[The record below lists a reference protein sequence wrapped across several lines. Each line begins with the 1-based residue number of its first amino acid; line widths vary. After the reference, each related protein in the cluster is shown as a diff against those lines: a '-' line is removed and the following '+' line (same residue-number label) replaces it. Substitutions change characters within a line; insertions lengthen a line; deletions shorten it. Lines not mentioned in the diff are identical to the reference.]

1 MAQNRGGRSRS
12 RSKEPTH
19 IWSGFWCGLIII
31 IGVIL
36 WTLLRLPLMPFIW
49 LGILVGGTTATYP
62 TPARKTDPI
71 DPKKLNVYYRW
82 KDMFSGLKPYSRPEK
97 DDEFDENPET
107 FTDLMSKSDWLAVHR
122 VSWWVGWFVGLYASR
137 GCGLWTIPFNMI
149 FGFMSVMG
157 VIHWRDRLVDRRHI
171 YQGVSVFAFLQK
183 GKPSQKTTAIVSAV
197 VLLVILGACAYL
209 GFVDIPTTLSLPALL
224 FLSLVTKFDK
234 KKQTAYWREL
244 VKAQRM
250 LDGWVKSDDLAK
262 MWGGAYVT
270 QVKKV
275 GHRKNPMHV
284 MRVRLQDQYDA
295 PRSNEKVLKAGV
307 EPLRSSA
314 TSSGYNFIALL
325 AAKTIKENG
334 WQFDPSLV
342 RIVYGKD
349 ESCIPDI
356 TKKKVGAKIAQLV
369 ADIAYDYCA
378 QNEWH
383 KRPPLVQVI
392 DAAADDEEEAAWLM
406 LLHNPPSGGALITQL
421 GLEWLANPFSPADII
436 KMPIFSDLENAF
448 MLAAQPET
456 KLNDKGNKYRP
467 AGLTQSKS
475 FNRYIE
481 LSRRFKQDQK
491 AWQDIVGSKL
501 NLPVCNYD
509 EEKIVETSEG
519 WSISF
524 MPEMLTA
531 PDRTSD
537 FMRYDLSSLDPSKD
551 FVGLIEENGIT
562 SLVMADNAP
571 LRIDR
576 LTGSRPEYRR
586 YAQAL
591 IYKALMDVM
600 PSRAEVVIDSCQQ
613 MGKGTAIWRI
623 GFHLGRGGTVADVRR
638 KSANISAAVGSERVY
653 WDWQSADRATV
664 WLCSNP
670 YLGTDPDSVSH
681 WKIRAAQKEL
691 IQLALSDAWGVAGV
705 QDSSGKTPTVE
716 SLGVLPNNK
725 EVLLAK
731 FQIPGGLDLDKPQ
744 YNLGKFL
751 TEANYPYGRIIQAY
765 GTDFSMVL
773 AKKSPFPTSVMADWE
788 TAKKCDRR
796 KFPIGVDDLGNPV
809 YWDTKTTPHLLIS
822 GKSGSGKSSASQIVI
837 AEALLKGEDIILI
850 DPSKGCID
858 FTQWAK
864 PKALAF
870 VGLYQLRETEAVIS
884 WAREEMAER
893 VRINN
898 KYGVGNIF
906 ELNPDDVEEADR
918 KHLKP
923 LNILF
928 DEFNSYLQE
937 TGKTTQNPQKDMQ
950 IANDNAAVSATN
962 ASIART
968 MSALS
973 KIIVQGRTA
982 GIRCIFGAQ
991 RLTMDDMKKYNG
1003 NAFFRSLGR
1012 ILLGMDSPAGVVSAQ
1027 NLSEANRTQKSL
1039 KNEDGLIPV
1048 GRGMYESMQGTLMAV
1063 QTWYSGG
1070 QDELAKLVADIP
1082 NPEPIDYQQYMPR
1095 AAEQFTKLD
1104 VEDIK
1109 EIFTSNNGSEN
1120 VEDEDVEEEEW

>member
-1 MAQNRGGRSRS
+1 MARDRRRRSGGNKDQNPRS
-12 RSKEPTH
+12 H
-19 IWSGFWCGLIII
+19 SGLWCLL
-31 IGVIL
+31 VIALGTML
-36 WTLLRLPLMPFIW
+36 WALFRLPLMAFVW
-49 LGILVGGTTATYP
+49 LGLLIGGVTAHP
-62 TPARKTDPI
+62 PIPARKTDPV
-71 DPKKLNVYYRW
+71 DPKLEKVYKRW
-82 KDMFSGLKPYSRPEK
+82 SNIRAGLKPYYRPK
-97 DDEFDENPET
+97 SDDGFDDDSEGFFE
-107 FTDLMSKSDWLAVHR
+107 LMSKSDWLAVHR
-122 VSWWVGWFVGLYASR
+122 VSWWVGWLVGLYASH
-137 GCGLWTIPFNMI
+137 GCPVWTIPFNMA
-149 FGFMSVMG
+149 FGFISVMG
-157 VIHWRDRLVDRRHI
+157 VIHWRDRLADERHI
-171 YQGVSVFAFLQK
+171 YKGVSVPSFLK
-183 GKPSQKTTAIVSAV
+183 KAKTVHKAIALAPPIA
-197 VLLVILGACAYL
+197 LLAILGISAYL
-209 GFVDIPTTLSLPALL
+209 GYTDMQTALSLPALL
-224 FLSLVTKFDK
+224 FLYLVTRLDK
-234 KKQTAYWREL
+234 KRQTAYWRSL
-244 VKAQRM
+244 VKSQRM
-250 LDGWVKSDDLAK
+250 LDGWLAGEDLAK

-270 QVKKV
+270 QVKNV

-284 MRVRLQDQYDA
+284 MRVRLQDQNGA
-295 PRSNEKVLKAGV
+295 PRSNEKVLKAGA
-307 EPLRSSA
+307 EPLRSAA
-314 TSSGYNFIALL
+314 TASGYNFVALL
-325 AAKTIKENG
+325 AAKTVKENG

-342 RIVYGKD
+342 RIVYGTD
-349 ESCIPDI
+349 ETCIPDI
-356 TKKKVGAKIAQLV
+356 TKKSVGVNIAQLV
-369 ADIAYDYCA
+369 ADIAYDYCG

-392 DAAADDEEEAAWLM
+392 DAAADGEENAAWLM
-406 LLHNPPSGGALITQL
+406 LLHNPPNGGALISQL

-436 KMPIFSDLENAF
+436 KMPIFSDLDNRF

-467 AGLTQSKS
+467 GGLTQSKS
-475 FNRYIE
+475 FDRYVE
-481 LSRRFKQDQK
+481 LSRRFKQDQQ
-491 AWQDIVGSKL
+491 AWKDIVNTKL

-509 EEKIVETSEG
+509 EEKTYEMDGG
-519 WSISF
+519 WTVTF

-537 FMRYDLSSLDPSKD
+537 FMRYNLESLDPSKS
-551 FVGLIEENGIT
+551 FVGLIEENGQT
-562 SLVMADNAP
+562 TLVTAENAP
-571 LRIDR
+571 ERIDHI
-576 LTGSRPEYRR
+576 TGSAMEYRR

-591 IYKALMDVM
+591 VYKALMDVM
-600 PSRAEVVIDSCQQ
+600 PARAEVTIKNCQQ
-613 MGKGTAIWRI
+613 MGKDTAIWRVS
-623 GFHLGRGGTVADVRR
+623 FELGRGGTVADVRR
-638 KSANISAAVGSERVY
+638 RSSNISAAVGAARVF
-653 WDWQSADRATV
+653 WDWKSADSATV
-664 WLCSNP
+664 WLCRDP
-670 YLGTDPDSVSH
+670 YLGTDPESQSH
-681 WKIRAAQKEL
+681 WKIRPAQKEL

-705 QDSSGKTPTVE
+705 QDNSGKTPTVE

-725 EVLLAK
+725 EVMLAK
-731 FQIPGGLDLDKPQ
+731 FRIPGGLDLDKPQ

-765 GTDFSMVL
+765 GTEFDMVL
-773 AKKSPFPTSVMADWE
+773 AKQSPFPSKVMADWE
-788 TAKKCDRR
+788 SVRKCDRR

-809 YWDTKTTPHLLIS
+809 YWDTKTTPHLLIT

-858 FTQWAK
+858 FTQWAR

-906 ELNPDDVEEADR
+906 ELNPDDVDEADR
-918 KHLKP
+918 RHLKP

-991 RLTMDDMKKYNG
+991 RLTMDDMRKYNG

-1012 ILLGMDSPAGVVSAQ
+1012 ILLGMDSPSGVVSTQ

-1039 KNEDGLIPV
+1039 KNEEGLIPV
-1048 GRGMYESMQGTLMAV
+1048 GRGIFETMQGTLMAV

-1070 QDELAKLVADIP
+1070 QDELAKLVEDIP

-1109 EIFTSNNGSEN
+1109 EIFNSNEP
-1120 VEDEDVEEEEW
+1120 ETVEEEEIEEEDW

>member
-1 MAQNRGGRSRS
+1 MARNRGGRSRNN
-12 RSKEPTH
+12 KEPAH
-19 IWSGFWCGLIII
+19 IWSGFWCGLIIAL
-31 IGVIL
+31 GIL
-36 WTLLRLPLMPFIW
+36 LWAFLRLPLMLFIW

-62 TPARKTDPI
+62 QPRSGRKTDPV
-71 DPKKLNVYYRW
+71 DPNDLKVYYRW
-82 KDMFSGLKPYSRPEK
+82 KDIFAGLRPFSRPNR
-97 DDEFDENPET
+97 DDDFDEDT
-107 FTDLMSKSDWLAVHR
+107 KSFTELMSKSDWLAIHR
-122 VSWWVGWFVGLYASR
+122 ISWWVGWFIGLYASR
-137 GCGLWTIPFNMI
+137 GCWTWTIPVNMI

-157 VIHWRDRLVDRRHI
+157 VIHWRDRVVDRRHI
-171 YQGVSVFAFLQK
+171 YQGVSLFAFLQK
-183 GKPSQKTTAIVSAV
+183 GKTGQKVIAIVV
-197 VLLVILGACAYL
+197 PTVLLVILDVCAYL
-209 GFVDIPTTLSLPALL
+209 GYADIPVTISLPALL
-224 FLSLVTKFDK
+224 FLFLASRFDK
-234 KKQTAYWREL
+234 RKQTRYWREL

-250 LDGWVKSDDLAK
+250 LDGWVKGDDLAK
-262 MWGGAYVT
+262 LWAGAYVT

-275 GHRKNPMHV
+275 GSRKNPMHV
-284 MRVRLQDQYDA
+284 MRVRLQDQNDA

-307 EPLRSSA
+307 EVLRSPA

-325 AAKTIKENG
+325 AAKTVKENG

-356 TKKKVGAKIAQLV
+356 TQKKVGVKVAQLV

-378 QNEWH
+378 INEWH
-383 KRPPLVQVI
+383 KRPPLVRVI
-392 DAAADDEEEAAWLM
+392 DAAADDEENAAWLM
-406 LLHNPPSGGALITQL
+406 LLHNPPNGGALITQL

-436 KMPIFSDLENAF
+436 KMPIFADLEYSF

-467 AGLTQSKS
+467 GGLTQSKS

-481 LSRRFKQDQK
+481 LSRRFKQDQQTWK
-491 AWQDIVGSKL
+491 DIVGSRL

-509 EEKIVETSEG
+509 DERSIPTPEG
-519 WSISF
+519 WTLTF

-537 FMRYDLSSLDPSKD
+537 FMRYDLSSINTGKD
-551 FVGLIEENGIT
+551 FVGLIEESGQT
-562 SLVMADNAP
+562 SLVTAENAP

-576 LTGSRPEYRR
+576 VTGSKPEYRR

-613 MGKGTAIWRI
+613 MGKNTAIWRI
-623 GFHLGRGGTVADVRR
+623 TFHLGRGGTVADVRK
-638 KSANISAAVGSERVY
+638 KSANISAAVGAERVY

-664 WLCSNP
+664 WLCANP
-670 YLGTDPDSVSH
+670 YLGTDPDSQSH

-725 EVLLAK
+725 EVVLAK
-731 FQIPGGLDLDKPQ
+731 FQIPGGLDLEKPQ
-744 YNLGKFL
+744 YNIGKFL
-751 TEANYPYGRIIQAY
+751 TEANYPYGRIIKVY
-765 GTDFSMVL
+765 GTEFSMVL
-773 AKKSPFPTSVMADWE
+773 AKKSPFPTSVMADW
-788 TAKKCDRR
+788 TAAKNCDRR

-858 FTQWAK
+858 FTQWAR

-906 ELNPDDVEEADR
+906 ELNPDEVDETDR

-1012 ILLGMDSPAGVVSAQ
+1012 VLLGMDSPAGVFSMQ

-1039 KNEDGLIPV
+1039 KNEEGLIPV
-1048 GRGMYESMQGTLMAV
+1048 GRGMYESMQGTLTAV

-1070 QDELAKLVADIP
+1070 QEDLAKLVADIP
-1082 NPEPIDYQQYMPR
+1082 DPEPIDYQQYMPR

-1109 EIFTSNNGSEN
+1109 EIFTSTT
-1120 VEDEDVEEEEW
+1120 VETVEEEDIEEEEW

>member
-1 MAQNRGGRSRS
+1 MARNRGGRSR
-12 RSKEPTH
+12 RTGGEPAH
-19 IWSGFWCGLIII
+19 IWSGFWCGLAVTA
-31 IGVIL
+31 GVLL
-36 WTLLRLPLMPFIW
+36 WTSLKAPLMPFVW
-49 LGILVGGTTATYP
+49 AGILIGGVTATYP
-62 TPARKTDPI
+62 TPARRTDPI
-71 DPKKLNVYYRW
+71 DPKKMTVYHRW
-82 KDMFSGLKPYSRPEK
+82 KDMLAGLKPFSLPEL
-97 DDEFDENPET
+97 DDGPDAGRR
-107 FTDLMSKSDWLAVHR
+107 DVAAAASKSDWIAVHR
-122 VSWWVGWFVGLYASR
+122 VSWWVGWLVGLYASH
-137 GCGLWTIPFNMI
+137 GCGLWTIPVNMA

-157 VIHWRDRLVDRRHI
+157 VIHWRDRSADRRHV
-171 YQGVSVFAFLQK
+171 YQGVSVAAFLTKGRPAQK
-183 GKPSQKTTAIVSAV
+183 AFALSTPAV
-197 VLLVILGACAYL
+197 LFVILGSLTYL
-209 GFVDIPTTLSLPALL
+209 GYTDITTTLSIPALL
-224 FLSLVTKFDK
+224 FLLLVTKIDK
-234 KKQTAYWREL
+234 RRQTAHWREL

-250 LDGWVKSDDLAK
+250 LDGWVKGDDLAK
-262 MWGGAYVT
+262 LWAGAYVT
-270 QVKKV
+270 QVRKV
-275 GHRKNPMHV
+275 GSRKNPMRV
-284 MRVRLQDQYDA
+284 MRVRLQDQNDA
-295 PRSNEKVLKAGV
+295 PRSNEKVLKAGA
-307 EPLRSSA
+307 EPLRSPA
-314 TSSGYNFIALL
+314 TSSGYNFISLL
-325 AAKTIKENG
+325 AAKTVKENG
-334 WQFDPSLV
+334 WQFDPSVV
-342 RIVYGKD
+342 RIVYGRD

-356 TKKKVGAKIAQLV
+356 TRRKVGAKVAQLV

-378 QNEWH
+378 TNEWH
-383 KRPPLVQVI
+383 KRPPLVQVV
-392 DAAADDEEEAAWLM
+392 DAAADDEENAAWLM
-406 LLHNPPSGGALITQL
+406 LLHNPPNGGALITQL
-421 GLEWLANPFSPADII
+421 GLEWLANPFSPADVI
-436 KMPIFSDLENAF
+436 KMPIFSDLENSF
-448 MLAAQPET
+448 MLASQPET
-456 KLNDKGNKYRP
+456 KLNDKGNEYRP

-475 FNRYIE
+475 FDRYIS
-481 LSRRFKQDQK
+481 LSRRFKRDQK

-509 EEKIVETSEG
+509 EERIIETAEG
-519 WSISF
+519 WTVSF
-524 MPEMLTA
+524 IPEMLTA

-537 FMRYDLSSLDPSKD
+537 FMRYDLSSLDPTKD
-551 FVGLIEENGIT
+551 FVGLIEENGVT
-562 SLVMADNAP
+562 SLVMSENAP

-576 LTGSRPEYRR
+576 LTGFGPEYRR

-600 PSRAEVVIDSCQQ
+600 PSKAEVVIDSCQQ
-613 MGKGTAIWRI
+613 MGRDTAIWRI

-638 KSANISAAVGSERVY
+638 KSANISAAVGAEHVY

-664 WLCSNP
+664 WLCADP
-670 YLGTDPDSVSH
+670 YLGTDPDSSAH

-705 QDSSGKTPTVE
+705 QDASGKTPTVE

-731 FQIPGGLDLDKPQ
+731 FQIPGGLDLEKPQ
-744 YNLGKFL
+744 YNIGKFL
-751 TEANYPYGRIIQAY
+751 TEANYPYGRIIQTY
-765 GTDFSMVL
+765 GTEFAMVL
-773 AKKSPFPTSVMADWE
+773 AKKSPFPTSVMADW
-788 TAKKCDRR
+788 TAAKNCDRR

-858 FTQWAK
+858 FTQWAR

-906 ELNPDDVEEADR
+906 ELNPDEVDEADR

-1012 ILLGMDSPAGVVSAQ
+1012 VLLGMDSPAGVFSMQ

-1048 GRGMYESMQGTLMAV
+1048 GRGMYESMQGTLTAV

-1070 QDELAKLVADIP
+1070 QKDLAELVADIP
-1082 NPEPIDYQQYMPR
+1082 DPEPIDYQQYMPR

-1109 EIFTSNNGSEN
+1109 EIFTSTAAEV
-1120 VEDEDVEEEEW
+1120 VEEEDIEEEEW